1 MTNLL
6 GFRVNSPTVSKTCF
20 SKITFLYH
28 LEMSLRLW
36 LSAWPHVA
44 VVANVD
50 LGSQLIAG
58 FWAGVP
64 LYLGWSAHV
73 LTSGNLENPIFYFG
87 RLAIWPGLQNNSW
100 IFWVRFC
107 PRDRGEFQRTSERDW
122 PSGMG
127 LSGAEAPVKA

>member
-6 GFRVNSPTVSKTCF
+6 GFRMNSPTVSKTCF

-36 LSAWPHVA
+36 LSAWPHAA

-58 FWAGVP
+58 FWAGVS
-64 LYLGWSAHV
+64 LYLGWSAPV
-73 LTSGNLENPIFYFG
+73 LTSGNLENPFFYFG
-87 RLAIWPGLQNNSW
+87 RLDAMVEPGSVSMQN
-100 IFWVRFC
+100 
-107 PRDRGEFQRTSERDW
+107 QRQIR
-122 PSGMG
+122 
-127 LSGAEAPVKA
+127 